1 MKIDYLINKIEE
13 LINASSTNF
22 EFKIYDSL
30 KMDNEKMDINKINGI
45 ARVTGGG
52 FEPIAN
58 LGQGSVTISVEFIY
72 PYERLDAVNETLQ
85 NVAKGSAG
93 LVVENSIF
101 SEELQGTTGIA
112 ITYPIQGNYYNGTMG
127 ETAKSRLVCYFDIN
141 EKAVLSNDVK
151 IGIVN
156 GYEEA
161 NRELKGEYFILE
173 NSTYKEVVLPK
184 DYEENTQYYTYR
196 ENADGLPKEYRQVDG
211 LLFNTPKDFENI
223 GYINL
228 GIMPNQDT
236 SLELEYDI
244 SEIHSTNFIVGN
256 ASLSS
261 SFDVW
266 GYNNGNIMY
275 DFGSQTNLS
284 YNISASV
291 GQNVKIKLGKET
303 YINDAL
309 ATTFEV
315 EDFSLD
321 KPIWIGTWAGINDVP
336 NANCS
341 SMKVL
346 KCNIYQNNVLT
357 NQFIPC
363 YRIVDNKVGFYDIIE
378 RKFVESVGN
387 VVKGEDFYEEVN
399 KTLNGV
405 YFTRSND
412 KYTRVVLPQDYT
424 GDTQYYQYTFEDIP
438 YYKYVITR
446 HRLSTTN
453 KYENNVEMKTVND
466 GQSIDFSLAVPSIKG
481 SVINKIKDD
490 MLLGLNTQKAY
501 VFKFVDESGEK
512 LFENMIAS
520 GDFSYEIVPGDTVI
534 FKILFVYK
542 R

>member
-161 NRELKGEYFILE
+161 NKELKGEYFILE
-173 NSTYKEVVLPK
+173 NSTYKEVTLPK
-184 DYEENTQYYTYR
+184 DYEENTQYYIYK
-196 ENADGLPKEYRQVDG
+196 ENAEGLPKEYRQVDG
-211 LLFNTPKDFENI
+211 LLFNIPKDYENV

-244 SEIHSTNFIVGN
+244 SEIHSNNFIVGN
-256 ASLSS
+256 NSLNG

-266 GYNNGNIMY
+266 GYSNGNIMY
-275 DFGSQTNLS
+275 GFGSQTNMT
-284 YNISASV
+284 YNISASA

-303 YINDAL
+303 YINDEL

-321 KPIWIGTWAGINDVP
+321 KPIWIGTWAGTNDVP

-346 KCNIYQNNVLT
+346 KCNIYQNDVLT
-357 NQFIPC
+357 NQFVPC
-363 YRIVDNKVGFYDIIE
+363 YRIVDNKAGFYDIIE
-378 RKFVESVGN
+378 KKFVESVGN

-424 GDTQYYQYTFEDIP
+424 GDTQYYQYSFEDIP

-466 GQSIDFSLAVPSIKG
+466 GQSIDFSLAVPSVKG

-501 VFKFVDESGEK
+501 VFKFVDESGK
-512 LFENMIAS
+512 KIFENMIAS